1 MQRPTNDQIGIL
13 SVSAV
18 VAWVVFLVYFMLIGG
33 YGFIAAVFVS
43 LIAAAI
49 VVALIYLFLMTSHGN
64 ELLGDASQKLKSAA
78 SRAQAEVDEMIAKSK
93 ARASESESGDASAA
107 ETAAPVAAPATQS
120 APETEAPPSAPQDT
134 ADVRDT
140 ETSGAAAKPAGLAGP
155 RESGAD
161 DLKQIKGVGK
171 KLEAT
176 LNELG
181 YYHFDQIANWTAAEV
196 EWVDGNLKG
205 FKGRVSRDNWVEQAK
220 ALAAGG

>member
-43 LIAAAI
+43 LIAAAF

-93 ARASESESGDASAA
+93 ARASESEEASAA
-107 ETAAPVAAPATQS
+107 EAEAPVAAPAVES
-120 APETEAPPSAPQDT
+120 APDTEAAASAPQDT
-134 ADVRDT
+134 ADAQDT
-140 ETSGAAAKPAGLAGP
+140 ETGDAAAKPAGLAAP

-161 DLKQIKGVGK
+161 DLKKIKGVGK